1 MTQLKHYEIVV
12 IGAGPG
18 GYAAAFRA
26 ADLGKRVLLIDRDNE
41 LGGVCLNRGCIPSKA
56 LLHISK
62 VMSEA
67 EHLSKMGVTY
77 SKPAIDIDQVRAHIN
92 KIVSQLNGG
101 IAQMAK
107 ARKVDTIQGLAAF
120 KSNSELNIE
129 TEDGHISISFDKCI
143 IAAGSTSAM
152 IPGVPNDHPSILTSK
167 TALDLVDIPEKLLV
181 IGGGVIGLELG
192 QVYAALGSR
201 VSVVEFLPTLLPG
214 TDPDLVKPLQRKL
227 KNQFESILVSSKVIS
242 VETNENG
249 TLTVAIENDKG
260 TKRESFNKVLVSVGR
275 KPNSNFLN
283 LDSTDIE
290 MDDFGFINV
299 DVYQRTSIKNIFAIG
314 DIAGNPM
321 LAHKATHEGKVAA
334 EVASGHPAA
343 FDARAIPSVVYTDP
357 EVAWAGLTEIEA
369 KEKNISYESGDF
381 PWAASGKALAIG
393 ANQGKTKIL
402 FDPETKQVLG
412 VGIVGPGAGDLIS
425 EGMLA
430 IEMGADAEDIGLT
443 IHPHPTLSET
453 FAAAAEMFSGTI
465 TDLYI
470 PKKKKAL
477 I

>member
-77 SKPAIDIDQVRAHIN
+77 SKPAIDIDQVRAHKN

-152 IPGVPNDHPSILTSK
+152 IPGVPNDHPSILTSR

-242 VETNENG
+242 LETNEDE

-260 TKRESFNKVLVSVGR
+260 ITRERFNKVLVSVGR

-290 MDDFGFINV
+290 MNDFGFINV

-343 FDARAIPSVVYTDP
+343 FDAKAIPSVVYTDP

-369 KEKNISYESGDF
+369 KEKNIPYETGDF
-381 PWAASGKALAIG
+381 PWAASGKALVIG

-470 PKKKKAL
+470 PKKKRH
-477 I
+477 

>member
-1 MTQLKHYEIVV
+1 MTELKHYEIVV

-26 ADLGKRVLLIDRDNE
+26 ADLGKQVLLIDRDNA

-62 VMSEA
+62 VMSDA
-67 EHLSKMGVTY
+67 DHLSKMGVTY
-77 SKPAIDIDQVRAHIN
+77 SKPAIDIDQVRAHKN
-92 KIVSQLNGG
+92 KIVSQLSGG

-120 KSNSELNIE
+120 KSNLELNIE

-152 IPGVPNDHPSILTSK
+152 IPGVSNDHPSILTSK
-167 TALDLVDIPEKLLV
+167 TALDFVDIPEKLLV

-192 QVYAALGSR
+192 QVYAAFGSR

-242 VETNENG
+242 VETNEDRS
-249 TLTVAIENDKG
+249 LTVAIENDKG
-260 TKRESFNKVLVSVGR
+260 ITRENFNKVLVSVGR

-283 LDSTDIE
+283 LDSADIE
-290 MDDFGFINV
+290 MNDFGFINV

-343 FDARAIPSVVYTDP
+343 FDAKAIPSVVYTDP

-369 KEKNISYESGDF
+369 KEKNIPYETGDF

-470 PKKKKAL
+470 PKKKRH
-477 I
+477 

>member
-470 PKKKKAL
+470 PKKKRH
-477 I
+477 

>member
-1 MTQLKHYEIVV
+1 
-12 IGAGPG
+12 
-18 GYAAAFRA
+18 
-26 ADLGKRVLLIDRDNE
+26 
-41 LGGVCLNRGCIPSKA
+41 
-56 LLHISK
+56 
-62 VMSEA
+62 
-67 EHLSKMGVTY
+67 
-77 SKPAIDIDQVRAHIN
+77 
-92 KIVSQLNGG
+92 
-101 IAQMAK
+101 
-107 ARKVDTIQGLAAF
+107 
-120 KSNSELNIE
+120 
-129 TEDGHISISFDKCI
+129 
-143 IAAGSTSAM
+143 M
-152 IPGVPNDHPSILTSK
+152 IPGVPNDHPSILTSRN
-167 TALDLVDIPEKLLV
+167 ALDLVDIPEKLLV

-192 QVYAALGSR
+192 QVYAAFGSH

-214 TDPDLVKPLQRKL
+214 TDPDLIKPLQRKL

-242 VETNENG
+242 VETNEDG
-249 TLTVAIENDKG
+249 TVTVAIENDKG
-260 TKRESFNKVLVSVGR
+260 IKRESFNKVLVSVGR
-275 KPNSNFLN
+275 KPNSSFLN

-290 MDDFGFINV
+290 MNDFGFINV

-343 FDARAIPSVVYTDP
+343 FDAKAIPSVVYTDP
-357 EVAWAGLTEIEA
+357 EVAWAGLTELEA
-369 KEKNISYESGDF
+369 KEKNISYEKGEF
-381 PWAASGKALAIG
+381 PWGASGKALAMG

-470 PKKKKAL
+470 PKKRH
-477 I
+477 